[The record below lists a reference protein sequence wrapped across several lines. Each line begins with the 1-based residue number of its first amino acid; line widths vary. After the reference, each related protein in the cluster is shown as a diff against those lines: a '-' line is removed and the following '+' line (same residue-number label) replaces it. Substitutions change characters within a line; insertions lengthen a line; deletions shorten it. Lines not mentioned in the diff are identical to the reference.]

1 MVLVV
6 LSVALSMVVLVVL
19 SVAVTVVVVVVGG
32 GSCGSDGC
40 CR

>member
-19 SVAVTVVVVVVGG
+19 SVAVTVVVAVVGG